1 MNMNLVDPLI
11 KHELYH
17 VTKCMVIDKVPRM
30 NGIEVKF
37 YIRFWDLIEEDYWKL
52 ISSSL
57 LNFFF
62 SMEQLEVPS
71 H

>member
-1 MNMNLVDPLI
+1 
-11 KHELYH
+11 
-17 VTKCMVIDKVPRM
+17 MVIDKVPRM